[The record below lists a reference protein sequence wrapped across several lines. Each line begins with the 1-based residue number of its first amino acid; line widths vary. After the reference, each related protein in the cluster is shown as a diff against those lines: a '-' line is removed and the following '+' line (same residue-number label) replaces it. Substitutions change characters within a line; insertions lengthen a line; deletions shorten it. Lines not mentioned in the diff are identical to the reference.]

1 MLNNICIFCNSYAH
15 TNKECNLEKSL
26 APYLKKNV
34 GRFMEFYISNNFC
47 CPKCKTNSLLVL
59 DNNTP
64 SLDIVCKNCNQII
77 EVKSKCISA
86 SIVPKDIYCFSG
98 NYNKFL
104 NNINNGLNLIIVI
117 YGVDRKLKEITIRQ
131 IYYIS
136 NEKLQNNN
144 IIEIKKKQDSSSSII
159 FIKNRMIL
167 DKIIINVNKIIS
179 FDNCINILQQKLYI
193 K

>member
-1 MLNNICIFCNSYAH
+1 MLNNICTFCNSYTH
-15 TNKECNLEKSL
+15 TNKDCNLEKTL

-34 GRFMEFYISNNFC
+34 GRFMEFYISNNFW

-86 SIVPKDIYCFSG
+86 SIMPKDIYCFSG

-144 IIEIKKKQDSSSSII
+144 IIEIKKKQDSTSSII

-167 DKIIINVNKIIS
+167 DKIILNVNKIIS